1 MGKIEQYFI
10 QKDNANLITALLKL
24 DLFPI
29 KDSYVAYLKRDK
41 SSIIRNPETINR
53 LAGRLYDM
61 GLEKSENDAVSPKKQ
76 IVKLGLC
83 LNDG

>member
-53 LAGRLYDM
+53 LAGRL
-61 GLEKSENDAVSPKKQ
+61 
-76 IVKLGLC
+76 
-83 LNDG
+83 